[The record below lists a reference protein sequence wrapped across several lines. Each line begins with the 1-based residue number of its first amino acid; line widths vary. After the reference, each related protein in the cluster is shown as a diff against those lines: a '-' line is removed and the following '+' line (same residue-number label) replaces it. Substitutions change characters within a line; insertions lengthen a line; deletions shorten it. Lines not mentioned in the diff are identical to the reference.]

1 MNIADQGSRGT
12 ELPTL
17 AREAGP
23 MREIHRE
30 PAYAIFAFETPEAAD
45 AFMATTR
52 AIAPAGWPVADGALP
67 AVS

>member
-1 MNIADQGSRGT
+1 
-12 ELPTL
+12 
-17 AREAGP
+17 

-45 AFMATTR
+45 AFMTATHGV
-52 AIAPAGWPVADGALP
+52 IPAGWPVADGALP